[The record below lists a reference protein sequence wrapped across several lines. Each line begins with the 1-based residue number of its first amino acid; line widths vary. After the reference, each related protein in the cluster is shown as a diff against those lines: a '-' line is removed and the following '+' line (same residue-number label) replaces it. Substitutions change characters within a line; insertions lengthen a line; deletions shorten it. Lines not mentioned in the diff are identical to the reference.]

1 MATAAMAARGA
12 RHAHSQGRGAIVA
25 QTSAWR
31 GATPEIHFVK
41 AIDNTRLVKVADT
54 ERNREMAQFAC
65 ACVVLFVLALGYMW
79 QHYSAIEY
87 GYQIQAQ
94 KGERDRL
101 SDVNRTL
108 RLEEASL
115 RDPERIDAL
124 ARGMGMVAP
133 QPGQVIQLDAPAYE
147 PSGAV
152 LAQVSQAVVVPATQ

>member
-1 MATAAMAARGA
+1 MATAAMAAGA
-12 RHAHSQGRGAIVA
+12 RHAHSQGRIVA

-54 ERNREMAQFAC
+54 GRNREMAQFAC
-65 ACVVLFVLALGYMW
+65 ACVILFVLALGYMW

-94 KGERDRL
+94 KSERDRL
-101 SDVNRTL
+101 GDVNRTL

-133 QPGQVIQLDAPAYE
+133 QPGQVIQLDAPANE

>member
-1 MATAAMAARGA
+1 MATAAAVMAGGRYA
-12 RHAHSQGRGAIVA
+12 HAQGRIVA

-41 AIDNTRLVKVADT
+41 SIDNTRLVKVADT
-54 ERNREMAQFAC
+54 ERNREMLQFTC
-65 ACVVLFVLALGYMW
+65 ACVVLFVLALAYMW

-94 KGERDRL
+94 KSERDRL
-101 SDVNRTL
+101 LEVNRTL

-124 ARGMGMVAP
+124 ARGMGMIAP
-133 QPGQVIQLDAPAYE
+133 QPGQVIQLDAPANE

>member
-1 MATAAMAARGA
+1 MAAGAMATGA
-12 RHAHSQGRGAIVA
+12 RYAHSHGRIVA
-25 QTSAWR
+25 QTAAWR

-54 ERNREMAQFAC
+54 ERNREMAQFVC

-94 KGERDRL
+94 KSERDRL
-101 SDVNRTL
+101 EEVNRTL
-108 RLEEASL
+108 RFEEASL

-124 ARGMGMVAP
+124 ARGMGMIAP
-133 QPGQVIQLDAPAYE
+133 QPGQVVQLDAPVSDN
-147 PSGAV
+147 SGAQ
-152 LAQVSQAVVVPATQ
+152 LAQVSQAVIVPATQ

>member
-1 MATAAMAARGA
+1 MATAYMAHAQAR
-12 RHAHSQGRGAIVA
+12 IVA

-41 AIDNTRLVKVADT
+41 GIDNTRLVKVADT
-54 ERNREMAQFAC
+54 ERNREMMQFAC
-65 ACVVLFVLALGYMW
+65 ACVILFVLALAYMW

-94 KGERDRL
+94 KSERDRL
-101 SDVNRTL
+101 QEVNRTL

-115 RDPERIDAL
+115 RDPQRIDAL
-124 ARGMGMVAP
+124 ARGMGMVEP
-133 QPGQVIQLDAPAYE
+133 QPGQVIQLDAPVNDN
-147 PSGAV
+147 SGAQ